1 MKTIFPTII
10 HEIYIPTFKQ
20 IENDLIKLAYHEKKK
35 DSKGA
40 FKSNQHGW
48 QSQPLNP
55 DHEFASMIME
65 AVKNHFVTERIY
77 KDCVGLQ
84 LLNLWINISGKH
96 AYNSKHDHP
105 GSHLSGVVWVKIP
118 PNSGRLEFEAPFSF
132 TREKEFENYNE
143 KVKERYNVYSMIY
156 YNPQPGMMV
165 IFPSDL
171 KHEVMSN
178 KSNEDRISISFN
190 LKIIS

>member
-1 MKTIFPTII
+1 MKIIFPTII

-20 IENDLIKLAYHEKKK
+20 IENDLIKLSYHEKKK
-35 DSKGA
+35 DPKGA
-40 FKSNQHGW
+40 SKSNQYGW

-65 AVKNHFVTERIY
+65 VVKNHFATERIY
-77 KDCVGLQ
+77 KDGVGLQ
-84 LLNLWINISGKH
+84 LLNSWVNISGKH
-96 AYNSKHDHP
+96 AYNSKHTHP
-105 GSHLSGVVWVKIP
+105 GAHLSGVVWVKIP

-143 KVKERYNVYSMIY
+143 KVKERYNVYPMIY

-171 KHEVMSN
+171 EHEVMSN

>member
-1 MKTIFPTII
+1 MKIIFPTII

-20 IENDLIKLAYHEKKK
+20 IENDLIKLSYHEKKK
-35 DSKGA
+35 DPKGA
-40 FKSNQHGW
+40 SKSNQHGW

-65 AVKNHFVTERIY
+65 AVKNHFATERIY
-77 KDCVGLQ
+77 KDGVGLQ
-84 LLNLWINISGKH
+84 LLNSWVNISGKH
-96 AYNSKHDHP
+96 AYNSKHTHP
-105 GSHLSGVVWVKIP
+105 GAHLSGVVWVKIP

-132 TREKEFENYNE
+132 TREKEIENYNE
-143 KVKERYNVYSMIY
+143 KVKEKYNVYPMIY

-171 KHEVMSN
+171 EHEVMSN
-178 KSNEDRISISFN
+178 KSNEDRISVSFN